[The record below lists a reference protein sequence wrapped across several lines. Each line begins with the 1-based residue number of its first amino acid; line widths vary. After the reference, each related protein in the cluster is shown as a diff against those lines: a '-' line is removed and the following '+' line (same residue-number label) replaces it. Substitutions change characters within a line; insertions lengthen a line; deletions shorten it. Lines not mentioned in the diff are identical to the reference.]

1 MNLKIKKPTLF
12 CCFTF
17 ILFIELNFTVAFLLV
32 RKTWDDQFADKV
44 GGMGDFKKW
53 VGGGGYPSNGGII
66 LEWGVDTPLQT
77 MNEHYTHAGSTKYC
91 APNRVTIFS
100 ESL

>member
-1 MNLKIKKPTLF
+1 MTNLPIRWEEWG
-12 CCFTF
+12 
-17 ILFIELNFTVAFLLV
+17 ILRNG
-32 RKTWDDQFADKV
+32 W
-44 GGMGDFKKW
+44 
-53 VGGGGYPSNGGII
+53 GGGYPSNGGII

>member
-12 CCFTF
+12 CYFTF
-17 ILFIELNFTVAFLLV
+17 IVFIELNFTVAFLLV

-44 GGMGDFKKW
+44 GGMGDFKKC
-53 VGGGGYPSNGGII
+53 GGYPSNGGII

-77 MNEHYTHAGSTKYC
+77 MNEHYTQAGSAKYC

>member
-1 MNLKIKKPTLF
+1 
-12 CCFTF
+12 
-17 ILFIELNFTVAFLLV
+17 
-32 RKTWDDQFADKV
+32 
-44 GGMGDFKKW
+44 MGDFKKC
-53 VGGGGYPSNGGII
+53 GGYPSNGGII

-77 MNEHYTHAGSTKYC
+77 MNEHYTQAGSTKYC